1 MQLIYVAKKYMVK
14 SLERRCFDYLRNELN
29 AENALVLLNQSTLID
44 DKDLINECWKII
56 DKESEEIMKTDHFKD
71 IDRNTLDNILSRDSL
86 QSKEVSIFNA
96 VLEWANQAC
105 TGKHLP
111 ITAENQRKVLGDT
124 FYKIRFP
131 SMTEE
136 DYADT
141 AAQSGLLSFEESHN
155 LFLYFKG
162 KKQDLPFIS
171 TPREASCQASFQPS
185 FNRCEIYDNYDYVY
199 DALDG
204 WCGVFFTTN
213 RDIDVI
219 GVALC
224 EIWDGTSPCCESKYH
239 HVTIQ
244 VCDPEDHRF
253 CNTYKTFN
261 IEIPDE
267 WGDLYFDSPI
277 RIIAGRRYKA
287 RAMLHGDI
295 ARHCGTEPLPRV
307 ECGGVTFKFSNHY
320 KDNVISGILF
330 KL

>member
-14 SLERRCFDYLRNELN
+14 SLERRCIDYLRSELN

-44 DKDLINECWKII
+44 DEDLINECWKII
-56 DKESEEIMKTDHFKD
+56 DKESEEIIKTDHFKD
-71 IDRNTLDNILSRDSL
+71 IDRNTLDDILSRDSL

-96 VLEWANQAC
+96 VLEWAKQAC
-105 TGKHLP
+105 TRKSLP
-111 ITAENQRKVLGDT
+111 ITAENQRKVLDDT

-136 DYADT
+136 EYADT
-141 AAQSGLLSFEESHN
+141 AAQSGVLSFEESHN

-171 TPREASCQASFQPS
+171 TPRQASCQASFQPS
-185 FNRCEIYDNYDYVY
+185 FNRCEIYDNYNYVY
-199 DALDG
+199 DAPDDWG
-204 WCGVFFTTN
+204 GVYFTTN

-219 GVALC
+219 GVSLC
-224 EIWDGTSPCCESKYH
+224 KIWDSICGSFN
-239 HVTIQ
+239 VAIQ
-244 VCDPEDHRF
+244 VSDPEDRHRLF
-253 CNTYKTFN
+253 IDGIATVKKDQSGKASLLRF
-261 IEIPDE
+261 
-267 WGDLYFDSPI
+267 GSPI
-277 RIIAGRRYKA
+277 RIFAGRRYKA
-287 RAMLHGDI
+287 RAKLEDTM
-295 ARHCGTEPLPRV
+295 ARRSGTQPLPRV